1 MSVSSGPSNLFVI
14 GDVHGCASELKTLL
28 NKLPLTPQS
37 TVVFLG
43 DYIDRGPDSN
53 EVVETILKL
62 RRFCRVVTLTGNHEA
77 MLADFLADPESQGAG
92 MFIYNGGG
100 ATLASYADEHGN
112 YEIPEH
118 HLRFFAELSLSHEN
132 DDFFFVH
139 AGVPDVPLEE
149 LDAAKHRREMLWI
162 RRTFHRST
170 FPWKKMIVHGH
181 SPVPHVHFAPRRI
194 NVDTGCVYDQVLTA
208 VELPSRKIYSV
219 QRNRET
225 RRVHLRDF
233 TSNRIAIR
241 FKGAVP
247 VYVHREGETLEFET
261 IDYSEFG
268 LLMRHINEDD
278 GKLLA
283 VGQKISGELGEDM
296 TTLVAFS
303 GVVLRMQESEHGPCY
318 AVKIDVLG
326 GVE

>member
-1 MSVSSGPSNLFVI
+1 VSLFVI
-14 GDVHGCASELKTLL
+14 GDIHGCASELKTLL

-53 EVVETILKL
+53 EVIETILKL

-77 MLADFLADPESQGAG
+77 MLGDFLNDPESQGAG

-100 ATLASYADEHGN
+100 ATLASYADQQGN

-118 HLRFFAELSLSHEN
+118 HLRFFAELPVSHQT

-139 AGVPDVPLEE
+139 AGVPDVPLED
-149 LDAAKHRREMLWI
+149 LDERKHRKEMLWV

-170 FPWKKMIVHGH
+170 FPWKKTIVHGH
-181 SPVPHVHFAPRRI
+181 SPVSEVHFAQRRI

-208 VELPSRKIYSV
+208 VELPIRKIYSV
-219 QRNRET
+219 QRNRDA

-233 TSNRIAIR
+233 GSNRIAIR

-247 VYVHREGETLEFET
+247 VYVHRDGETLEFET

-268 LLMRHINEDD
+268 MLMRHIKEDD
-278 GKLLA
+278 GKLLE
-283 VGQKISGELGEDM
+283 VGQKISGEIGEEK
-296 TTLVAFS
+296 TTLVAFT
-303 GVVLRMQESEHGPCY
+303 GTVLRQQDSEHGPCY
-318 AVKIDVLG
+318 GVSIELLG
-326 GVE
+326 GIE